1 MVIFTNLT
9 TSAHF
14 TRNSLGWE
22 IICTNVLITIYC
34 FVVFILF
41 LREPQGNAVEV
52 WVTSYSLH
60 YLIWKYPE
68 RTSANEGIL
77 RSVLLSKKQWIIRR
91 NIYARGGNLLQKLKG
106 VSLKKS
112 FLSVVWADGTIKSAF
127 LADKLFANLSVTN
140 HTMRLRKE
148 IVLIAVGNFV
158 LKQFHIFF
166 WERER
171 EREIT

>member
-1 MVIFTNLT
+1 M
-9 TSAHF
+9 
-14 TRNSLGWE
+14 TRCYCFQIWLFLPIWPPLHIIQGIPLGWE
-22 IICTNVLITIYC
+22 IICTNVLIPIYC
-34 FVVFILF
+34 FVVFILI

-91 NIYARGGNLLQKLKG
+91 NIYASGGNLLQKLKG

-112 FLSVVWADGTIKSAF
+112 FFISC
-127 LADKLFANLSVTN
+127 
-140 HTMRLRKE
+140 
-148 IVLIAVGNFV
+148 VGRWNN
-158 LKQFHIFF
+158 
-166 WERER
+166 
-171 EREIT
+171 

>member
-1 MVIFTNLT
+1 MLLYPNMVIFTNLT

-127 LADKLFANLSVTN
+127 LAINCL
-140 HTMRLRKE
+140 
-148 IVLIAVGNFV
+148 LILVS
-158 LKQFHIFF
+158 Q
-166 WERER
+166 
-171 EREIT
+171 ITPWD